1 MANRFLL
8 DLLTSAKRCAVA
20 LFACACSGGS
30 AISAEPIEI
39 LPGDARFKAPAFED
53 FEVRYGSTFS
63 KNGAFTLQV
72 RNVAGG
78 AKTHIMDII
87 PGEQAVIV
95 AFRMIDAASQRIE
108 FSAGPYFAWGQEF
121 VVQQASPQEL
131 DMTRIPIGGG
141 EPVRQASALPHG
153 GFIADTF
160 SPTLAALMPME
171 AGTKFRLPLT
181 EPRADQSM
189 ANVFADFE
197 VIGREKL
204 TLDSGVSCDC
214 WIIEE
219 KTSSMPKSR
228 IWVSREAPFFYRW
241 HRDIGG
247 QRDFVSEVLSFKP
260 LK

>member
-1 MANRFLL
+1 MAHQL
-8 DLLTSAKRCAVA
+8 LLTLLTQMKRCAVV
-20 LFACACSGGS
+20 LFACACSDGP
-30 AISAEPIEI
+30 AISEEPVEI
-39 LPGDARFKAPAFED
+39 LPGDTRFNAPAFED

-72 RNVAGG
+72 RNVADG
-78 AKTHIMDII
+78 AKIHIMDII

-108 FSAGPYFAWGQEF
+108 FSAGPYFAWGEEF

-141 EPVRQASALPHG
+141 EPVHQASTLPLG

-171 AGTKFRLPLT
+171 IGTKFRLPLT

-189 ANVFADFE
+189 VNVFADFE
-197 VIGREKL
+197 VLGREKL
-204 TLDSGVSCDC
+204 TLDSGVSCEC
-214 WIIEE
+214 WVIEE
-219 KTSSMPKSR
+219 KTSAMTSHL
-228 IWVSREAPFFYRW
+228 WVSREAPFFYRW

-247 QRDFVSEVLSFKP
+247 QRDFVSEVLSFKT